1 MVNGQKESSRSV
13 EEEMRADSL
22 AVGGVGVASASWG
35 QGASVDGVERA
46 RAGEAHPSSLE
57 GPLQLGSFARWPQE
71 GQARSFLCVADPSQQ
86 QRSPSLLCPN
96 GSDCPDIGALE
107 LCVVGGKWKEGG
119 KQACRRPEETEHLGG

>member
-57 GPLQLGSFARWPQE
+57 GPLQLGSLQ
-71 GQARSFLCVADPSQQ
+71 
-86 QRSPSLLCPN
+86 
-96 GSDCPDIGALE
+96 
-107 LCVVGGKWKEGG
+107 GGHRKGRQG
-119 KQACRRPEETEHLGG
+119 VSCA